1 MSFYA
6 HQGLYPF
13 GQEPLGFGSNRMVL
27 HDIVSLQVAH
37 QHAKDSWGDVPMCI
51 YTFTNYWDR
60 STYSLVLE
68 VE

>member
-1 MSFYA
+1 MNYYIY
-6 HQGLYPF
+6 QGLYPF
-13 GQEPLGFGSNRMVL
+13 GEEPLGFGSNRMVIHNL
-27 HDIVSLQVAH
+27 QSSQVAL
-37 QHAKDSWGDVPMCI
+37 QHARKSWGDIPMRI